1 MIIWEHLDYVG
12 ITASPSCSGGPC
24 SDNQPLP
31 SQTEQRYYLNMT
43 SQSPVPDAQ
52 PPSERELIDIA
63 MSTLRQRLPDDW
75 LLDSAPDKGA
85 RSRSFDALYVLTAPD
100 GTKASIGVDVRRL
113 VEPRDV
119 ATLRNKFA
127 HGLAG
132 DTVDIPMIAA
142 RYLSRSVQDKL
153 AAAGLSFVDATGN
166 TLVRSR
172 RPALHISDRG
182 ADQDPWRGPG
192 RPRGTLKGEPA
203 AKVVRALIDLPGSW
217 SVRDLVE
224 VSRASTGSVY
234 RVLEYLESEGLA
246 TRDVDGRWLTDGW
259 QPMLRRWSVDY
270 QFSSTNRVSRWIAV
284 RGIDAFVDS
293 LRRNDVG
300 NYVLTGSVAAG
311 TWAPYAP
318 ARLASVYV
326 DDAATAAQ
334 QWDLRPTDSGANV
347 LLAEP
352 RYAVV
357 RERSLVALEGLRI
370 AAPAQVAADLMS
382 GPGRAPSEAEALMA
396 WMERNEQSWR

>member
-1 MIIWEHLDYVG
+1 
-12 ITASPSCSGGPC
+12 
-24 SDNQPLP
+24 
-31 SQTEQRYYLNMT
+31 MT
-43 SQSPVPDAQ
+43 SRSPVPDAQ
-52 PPSERELIDIA
+52 PPSECELIGVAI
-63 MSTLRQRLPDDW
+63 STLRQRLPDEW
-75 LLDSAPDKGA
+75 LLDSATDKGA
-85 RSRSFDALYVLTAPD
+85 PSQPFDALYTLTAPD
-100 GTKASIGVDVRRL
+100 GTTASIGVVAKRL

-119 ATLRNKFA
+119 ATLRNS
-127 HGLAG
+127 LAPSLAS
-132 DTVDIPMIAA
+132 DTIDIPMIVA
-142 RYLSRSVQDKL
+142 RYLSRSVQEKL
-153 AAAGLSFVDATGN
+153 ATAGLSFVDATGN

-224 VSRASTGSVY
+224 VSGASTGSVY
-234 RVLEYLESEGLA
+234 RVLEFLESEDLVA
-246 TRDVDGRWLTDGW
+246 READGRWLVEDW
-259 QPMLRRWSVDY
+259 RPMLRRWSVDY

-293 LRRNDVG
+293 LRRNEVG

-311 TWAPYAP
+311 AWAPYAP

-326 DDAATAAQ
+326 DHAATAAK

-352 RYAVV
+352 QYAVV
-357 RERSLVALEGLRI
+357 RERSLEALGGLRI

-382 GPGRAPSEAEALMA
+382 GPGRAPSEAEALID
-396 WMERNEQSWR
+396 WMRRNEQSWR